1 MINREGGF
9 VNIFLKLISG
19 IFKDM
24 VISELYRKKR
34 FLKSTHIPEKSTD
47 TEYEVMKLI
56 SMQRT
61 DLAVELRENL
71 DNTRELSGVKVSTKV
86 DRDNDIKETEI
97 VIETKEGAD
106 KIGKPIG
113 TYITIESEELRCS
126 DEEYHEPM
134 SEALYQSLKKMLK
147 GKTKILVAGLG
158 NRAVTPDALG
168 PMVIDNL
175 YVTRHLIREDILF
188 SAYEISAV
196 APGVMAQTGME
207 SQEILKGVVAQ
218 VKPEVLLVIDALA
231 AGTSNRLNK
240 TIQLADT
247 GIAPGSGVGN
257 HRKAIN
263 YESMG
268 VPVVAIGVP
277 TVISVPAIV
286 DEAMDVMLDAFGKNG
301 TREVMETFTE
311 QERYQ
316 LACEMVEPY
325 LANMFVTPKNID
337 EAIKRIS
344 FTISEAINRLQHSYN
359 EI

>member
-1 MINREGGF
+1 M
-9 VNIFLKLISG
+9 L
-19 IFKDM
+19 
-24 VISELYRKKR
+24 
-34 FLKSTHIPEKSTD
+34 
-47 TEYEVMKLI
+47 

-61 DLAVELRENL
+61 DLAVELREDL
-71 DNTRELSGVKVSTKV
+71 DEAEVLQGVHVSTRV
-86 DRDNDIKETEI
+86 NRDNDIKETRI
-97 VIETKEGAD
+97 VIDTEAGAK
-106 KIGKPIG
+106 KIGKPQG

-134 SEALYQSLKKMLK
+134 SKALCHNLKQMLK
-147 GKTKILVAGLG
+147 DKKRILIAGLG
-158 NRAVTPDALG
+158 NRGVTPDALG

-175 YVTRHLIREDILF
+175 YVTRHLIRKNIWIA
-188 SAYEISAV
+188 SYEISAV
-196 APGVMAQTGME
+196 VPGVMAQTGME
-207 SQEILKGVVAQ
+207 SQEILQGIVGQ
-218 VKPEVLLVIDALA
+218 IQPEVLIVIDALA
-231 AGTSNRLNK
+231 AGNSNRLNK

-263 YESMG
+263 CETMG
-268 VPVVAIGVP
+268 VPVIAIGVP

-286 DEAMDVMLDAFGKNG
+286 DDAMDVMLEAFGKNG
-301 TREVMETFTE
+301 TREAMEEFTE

-344 FTISEAINRLQHSYN
+344 FTISEAINQLQHSYN
-359 EI
+359 

>member
-1 MINREGGF
+1 
-9 VNIFLKLISG
+9 
-19 IFKDM
+19 
-24 VISELYRKKR
+24 
-34 FLKSTHIPEKSTD
+34 
-47 TEYEVMKLI
+47 
-56 SMQRT
+56 
-61 DLAVELRENL
+61 
-71 DNTRELSGVKVSTKV
+71 
-86 DRDNDIKETEI
+86 
-97 VIETKEGAD
+97 
-106 KIGKPIG
+106 
-113 TYITIESEELRCS
+113 
-126 DEEYHEPM
+126 M
-134 SEALYQSLKKMLK
+134 SESLYQSLKRMLK

-188 SAYEISAV
+188 CAYEISAV

-268 VPVVAIGVP
+268 VPVIAIGVP

-286 DEAMDVMLDAFGKNG
+286 DDAMDVMLDAFGKNG
-301 TREVMETFTE
+301 TREAMETFTE